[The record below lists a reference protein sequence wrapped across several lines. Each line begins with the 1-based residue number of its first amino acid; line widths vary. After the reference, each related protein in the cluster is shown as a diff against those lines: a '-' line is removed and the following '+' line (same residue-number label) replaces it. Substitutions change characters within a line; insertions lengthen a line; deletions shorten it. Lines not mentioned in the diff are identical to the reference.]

1 MKKLVNGLMLAMIPL
16 YLLEIV
22 CAGLIILKSQDYFA
36 LARIVGWV
44 FMALWVVCLLLA
56 SRMTKL
62 QNTIFLAISICGVC
76 AMVPGVICLLFTSG
90 WLSFPPVLLPIVIA
104 LSPFAV
110 SLTYFPAEAL
120 AAHWNLLACVFLLVF
135 VVGTIWS
142 FWARRRIGSKAGK

>member
-62 QNTIFLAISICGVC
+62 QNTIFLAISICSVC
-76 AMVPGVICLLFTSG
+76 AMVPGVICLLFTGG
-90 WLSFPPVLLPIVIA
+90 WTDFPPVLLPIVIA

-120 AAHWNLLACVFLLVF
+120 MPHWNLLACVFLLVF
-135 VVGTIWS
+135 VMGTIWS
-142 FWARRRIGSKAGK
+142 FWARRRIGSKAED

>member
-1 MKKLVNGLMLAMIPL
+1 MKKLINGLMLAMIPL

-56 SRMTKL
+56 NRMTKL

-110 SLTYFPAEAL
+110 SLAYFPAEAL
-120 AAHWNLLACVFLLVF
+120 MPHWKLVACVFLLVF
-135 VVGTIWS
+135 VMGTIWG
-142 FWARRRIGSKAGK
+142 FWARRRIGSKAEE